1 MKSRSKPRSTERR
14 DFLKGVAIA
23 SGATAIAAVSAAPL
37 LDDATPDSQSVS
49 ENTPDRTYHLT
60 EHIRDYYRSLR

>member
-1 MKSRSKPRSTERR
+1 MKSRSKPLSTERR

-23 SGATAIAAVSAAPL
+23 SGATAVAAVSAAPL
-37 LDDATPDSQSVS
+37 LEDATPDSKSVPES
-49 ENTPDRTYHLT
+49 TPDRTYHLT